1 MKKEN
6 TVVIDLETLDTS
18 ETAVVV
24 TIAAVKFN
32 RFGGII
38 ELSNQ
43 GCSEFSQH
51 INVTEQLING
61 RTTSGSTLKWW
72 RSQSDEAKH
81 SLLKHV
87 EIEPVG
93 EALKDL
99 AVFIDGCQL
108 FSRGTD
114 FDFKILANMYKQ
126 LDMKVPWKFNQV
138 RDVRTYIDAF
148 TGGESGYIKDAKIP
162 DWIINHDSLH
172 DCYRDAIQMNI
183 ARNDFLSNAIPLGD
197 RITSVKSE

>member
-6 TVVIDLETLDTS
+6 TVVIDLETLDTA

-24 TIAAVKFN
+24 TISAIKFN
-32 RFGGII
+32 RFGGIV
-38 ELSNQ
+38 ELCNQ
-43 GCSEFSQH
+43 GCSEFSQY

-61 RTTSGSTLKWW
+61 RTTSGGTLEWW
-72 RSQSDEAKH
+72 RNQSDEAKR
-81 SLLKHV
+81 SLLNSAEV
-87 EIEPVG
+87 EPVG

-99 AVFIDGCQL
+99 TVFIDGCQL

-114 FDFKILANMYKQ
+114 FDFKILADMFKQ

-162 DWIINHDSLH
+162 DWIVNHDSLH
-172 DCYRDAIQMNI
+172 DCYRDAIQMNM
-183 ARNDFLSNAIPLGD
+183 ARNDFLSKSIQPGD
-197 RITSVKSE
+197 RITSAKSE